1 MSPWLAPGRT
11 ELESGELV
19 LRRAPE
25 ICVEIRS
32 PGNSTAEMNEK
43 RAHYFEAGAREV
55 WIVDL
60 TGQISFFVPE
70 QAERSLIV
78 RH

>member
-1 MSPWLAPGRT
+1 MSPWLAPCRA

-43 RAHYFEAGAREV
+43 RAHYFEAGEREV